1 MLRIAL
7 NNWLYRFVHLRHAKP
22 GERWNEWSKVPRR
35 GVHRPFFSSVA
46 PELNGHSLGSS
57 NIDLWEVIMPGGTVA
72 RVTEISARSDTSFED
87 AVKTGL
93 ARAEQTL
100 RGVKSAWIKE
110 QSVDVKDGGIVAYR
124 VNMLVTFVLE

>member
-1 MLRIAL
+1 MSA
-7 NNWLYRFVHLRHAKP
+7 
-22 GERWNEWSKVPRR
+22 
-35 GVHRPFFSSVA
+35 
-46 PELNGHSLGSS
+46 
-57 NIDLWEVIMPGGTVA
+57 GTVA
-72 RVTEISARSDTSFED
+72 RVTEISARSDTSFEH

-110 QSVDVKDGGIVAYR
+110 QSVDVENGGIVAYR

>member
-1 MLRIAL
+1 MS
-7 NNWLYRFVHLRHAKP
+7 
-22 GERWNEWSKVPRR
+22 ES
-35 GVHRPFFSSVA
+35 
-46 PELNGHSLGSS
+46 
-57 NIDLWEVIMPGGTVA
+57 TVA

-93 ARAEQTL
+93 ARANATL

-110 QSVDVKDGGIVAYR
+110 QSVDVENGNIVAYR